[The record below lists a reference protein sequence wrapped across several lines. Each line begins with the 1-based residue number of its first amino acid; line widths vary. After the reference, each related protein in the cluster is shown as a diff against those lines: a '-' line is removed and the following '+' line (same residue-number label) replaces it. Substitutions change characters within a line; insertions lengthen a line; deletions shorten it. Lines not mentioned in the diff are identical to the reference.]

1 MNIVI
6 IGGVAAGPK
15 VGAKINRLDPSAHV
29 TLIEKGA
36 FLSYAGCGLPYYVSG
51 EIKEQKELMSTPAGA
66 LRDSAFFLNVKNLEV
81 LAQTEV
87 VKIDRVSKNVH
98 VKDLKTGVVSKIAY
112 DKLVLATGSVPS
124 RPPIPG
130 MDLPNVFSVHRVE
143 DAEAIRTLLAQK
155 QARDVVIIGAGL
167 IGLEMTEALAE
178 HGCRITMVE
187 KLPQI
192 LPMLDPEMA
201 ALVAHY
207 LESKGVQV
215 RVGVSVKGFEGQEK
229 VERVRTDQGDLACD
243 MVIVAVGVRPN
254 TGLAKEAGLALGKTG
269 GIVVTPEMQTS
280 DPDIFAAGDCVE
292 NRDLITG
299 APSYVPLGSTANKQG
314 RVAAVNVCGGQ
325 DSFPGILGTAVFKL
339 FDFTVAR
346 TGLGEAQA
354 TQAGF
359 DVVTVL
365 SPAPDKAHY
374 YPAAKTLMLKLI
386 ADKKTRRLLGVQAVG
401 PGAGD
406 KRVDVAAT
414 AITAQMTVDQV
425 AQLDLGYAPPYAPAM
440 DNLITACD
448 IARNKMD
455 GFFEGL
461 SPAQVKAKIDRKE
474 EMFLLDVRS
483 PQEVALAPFPGAVN
497 IPLGALRKRW
507 KELPEGKEIVTFC
520 KISLRGYEAAMILKG
535 NGLKNVKVLDG
546 GMVMWPYK
554 KS

>member
-15 VGAKINRLDPSAHV
+15 VGAKINRLNPSAHV
-29 TLIEKGA
+29 TLIEKGE

-51 EIKEQKELMSTPAGA
+51 EIKEQKELMSTAVGV

-81 LAQTEV
+81 LAQTEA
-87 VKIDRVSKNVH
+87 VKIDRASKNVH
-98 VKDLKTGVVSKIAY
+98 IKDLKNGGVRKITY
-112 DKLVLATGSVPS
+112 DKLVLATGSVPG

-130 MDLPNVFSVHRVE
+130 MDLPNVFSVHKVE
-143 DAEAIRTLLAQK
+143 DAEAIRTLLTQK
-155 QARDVVIIGAGL
+155 QVRDVVIVGAGL
-167 IGLEMTEALAE
+167 IGLEMTEALAV

-201 ALVAHY
+201 ALVTNY

-215 RVGVSVKGFEGQEK
+215 RVGVSVKGFEGQGK

-254 TGLAKEAGLALGKTG
+254 TALAKDAGLALGKTG
-269 GIVVTPEMQTS
+269 GIVVTPKMQTN

-386 ADKKTRRLLGVQAVG
+386 ADKKTRRLLGIQAVG
-401 PGAGD
+401 LGAGD

-414 AITAQMTVDQV
+414 AISAQMTVDQV

-461 SPAQVKAKIDRKE
+461 SPAQVKTKIDRKE
-474 EMFLLDVRS
+474 DMVLLDVRS

-507 KELPEGKEIVTFC
+507 KELPEKKEIVTFC
-520 KISLRGYEAAMILKG
+520 KISLRGYEAAMILKRLG
-535 NGLKNVKVLDG
+535 IKNVKVLDG

-554 KS
+554 TS